1 MLLRTAAAPDVF
13 GTCDKLTSG
22 EVCDVL
28 SVRRL
33 CVYAQ
38 DDEYAAAGATIV
50 AHAASFKSDI
60 VLKIRPPT
68 IEEADML
75 KERAK

>member
-1 MLLRTAAAPDVF
+1 MMRLATVTLVADVQ
-13 GTCDKLTSG
+13 
-22 EVCDVL
+22 VVL
-28 SVRRL
+28 CCWSA
-33 CVYAQ
+33 VYAQ

-50 AHAASFKSDI
+50 DHAASFKSDI

>member
-1 MLLRTAAAPDVF
+1 VTSAAVVSSCAALFVSSLF
-13 GTCDKLTSG
+13 
-22 EVCDVL
+22 
-28 SVRRL
+28 
-33 CVYAQ
+33 AQ

-50 AHAASFKSDI
+50 DHAASFKSDI